1 MKSSPQ
7 KLLLALALGAAL
19 CSPAL
24 AIDLKDAYQAAIA
37 YDAVVGAWLVWS
49 AKGSVPAAG
58 PSAGRIHR
66 RPMRSP
72 RGPGSV
78 LVWRAGPRTSRSP
91 RPHLALFG
99 QVIAVGALLA
109 EAMARSKHAGEGL
122 MKALMPGK
130 VLKLF
135 VQEGEEVEEG
145 QPLLILEAMKM
156 QNEYVAPVA
165 GRVAQIQV
173 EEGQTLEIHAPI
185 LTLEPLPAKAEKAE

>member
-1 MKSSPQ
+1 M
-7 KLLLALALGAAL
+7 
-19 CSPAL
+19 
-24 AIDLKDAYQAAIA
+24 
-37 YDAVVGAWLVWS
+37 GAWLVWS

-109 EAMARSKHAGEGL
+109 EALSLHPR
-122 MKALMPGK
+122 
-130 VLKLF
+130 
-135 VQEGEEVEEG
+135 
-145 QPLLILEAMKM
+145 
-156 QNEYVAPVA
+156 
-165 GRVAQIQV
+165 R
-173 EEGQTLEIHAPI
+173 
-185 LTLEPLPAKAEKAE
+185 LTLTDIIDATHRLGYQLGRLVGLLCMPVFTIRIALDSSPTIAALLGAAIFEVLLVPVVSDLREEATNGGRRRRLFRE